1 MNQIL
6 SDNIISESASD
17 QDTNSPLSCHNE
29 FLPEFRSARDF
40 PISPKPEKL
49 SSLYSE
55 CLSALQQANQARA
68 LLRER
73 MNIKKTAVLQ
83 IQAAMENLEK
93 NLAVEAEA
101 RVRLHVIN
109 EQLVRALQDMET
121 LVEGVEKVVMTG
133 HQTQRTRLGGLIE
146 KLKQFVHAWR
156 QLKQGR
162 RASLFQAMDRKS
174 SSGEN
179 A

>member
-1 MNQIL
+1 MNQAVPGSIVAERVIEQEMNSAL
-6 SDNIISESASD
+6 SFHDECLPTFRSASD
-17 QDTNSPLSCHNE
+17 
-29 FLPEFRSARDF
+29 F
-40 PISPKPEKL
+40 PTSPKPEKL
-49 SSLYSE
+49 PSLYSE

-68 LLRER
+68 LLRQR
-73 MNIKKTAVLQ
+73 MEAKKTAVLQ

-101 RVRLHVIN
+101 RVRLHAMN
-109 EQLVRALQDMET
+109 EQLVRALRDMES
-121 LVEGVEKVVMTG
+121 LVEGVEEVVKTG

-146 KLKQFVHAWR
+146 KLKQFVRAWR

-162 RASLFQAMDRKS
+162 RDSLLQAMESKS
-174 SSGEN
+174 YAGDN